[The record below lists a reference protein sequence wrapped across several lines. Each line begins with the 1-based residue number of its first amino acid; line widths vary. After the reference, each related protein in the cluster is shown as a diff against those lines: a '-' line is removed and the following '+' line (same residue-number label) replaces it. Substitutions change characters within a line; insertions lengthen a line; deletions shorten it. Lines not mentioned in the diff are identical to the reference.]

1 MCGLILLIVIGLPIA
16 ELWLLI
22 EVGGRIGSFETIFLV
37 FLSAALGLYAVR
49 GQSMGTV
56 ARLKAGGGPAEA
68 AMLEGPLLALAALML
83 LLPGF
88 ITDTAGAL
96 LLVPP
101 IRRLV
106 ARRWSARKRA
116 RAAAQGQAPNAP
128 GAPPGPAPVIV
139 LTRWDSSTRDPSAPA
154 PADAPNADAPNAH
167 APEGQPLDRKD
178 D

>member
-22 EVGGRIGSFETIFLV
+22 EVGSRIGSFETIFLV

-49 GQSMGTV
+49 GQSVGTV
-56 ARLKAGGGPAEA
+56 ARLRAGGVPAEA

-83 LLPGF
+83 LVPGF
-88 ITDTAGAL
+88 ITDTMGAL

-101 IRRLV
+101 IRRIV
-106 ARRWSARKRA
+106 ARRWSQRA
-116 RAAAQGQAPNAP
+116 RPVASAP
-128 GAPPGPAPVIV
+128 GAEGGGPAPVIV
-139 LTRWDSSTRDPSAPA
+139 LTRWASSTRDPAAPA
-154 PADAPNADAPNAH
+154 PTAPSGEEDAP
-167 APEGQPLDRKD
+167 QPLDRKD